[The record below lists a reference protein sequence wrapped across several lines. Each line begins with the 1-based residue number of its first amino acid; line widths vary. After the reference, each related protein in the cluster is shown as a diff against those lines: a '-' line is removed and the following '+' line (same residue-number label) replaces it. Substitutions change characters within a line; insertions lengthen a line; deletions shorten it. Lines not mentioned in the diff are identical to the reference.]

1 MWRNF
6 KVIKKLILKNFK
18 KFKYLEL
25 DLNESMNILVGDNEA
40 GKSSLL
46 LALDLVLSASR
57 SKVEKYGLEGLM
69 NIDTVKFFF

>member
-40 GKSSLL
+40 SLL
-46 LALDLVLSASR
+46 LANLIC
-57 SKVEKYGLEGLM
+57 EP
-69 NIDTVKFFF
+69 